1 MKRFFQLLV
10 VVIIFVP
17 TGTWAKGGSYTRRA
31 AIPIAAS
38 IATPASFTGRD
49 IQASGDCGD
58 ACRNRS
64 FRRAKAA
71 LQ

>member
-1 MKRFFQLLV
+1 MKRFQLLV
-10 VVIIFVP
+10 VVIMLVP

-49 IQASGDCGD
+49 IQASVDCGGV
-58 ACRNRS
+58 CRNRS